1 MSGPKPKLQIEYK
14 TSYKGYILVY
24 VWDSSNNDYW
34 TYKRVSKPG
43 FWDRLLGVTW
53 EDKVVAEVSR
63 QLVLIKKRDGIL
75 SEKEEA
81 DGIIAK
87 IDTDVLFE

>member
-1 MSGPKPKLQIEYK
+1 MSNSKERLRVEYK

-24 VWDSSNNDYW
+24 IWDPDSNDYL
-34 TYKRVSKPG
+34 TYKRVGKPG
-43 FWDRLLGVTW
+43 FWGRFLGVTW
-53 EDKVVAEVSR
+53 EDLVVAEVAR
-63 QLVLIKKRDGIL
+63 QLARVKKKEGVI